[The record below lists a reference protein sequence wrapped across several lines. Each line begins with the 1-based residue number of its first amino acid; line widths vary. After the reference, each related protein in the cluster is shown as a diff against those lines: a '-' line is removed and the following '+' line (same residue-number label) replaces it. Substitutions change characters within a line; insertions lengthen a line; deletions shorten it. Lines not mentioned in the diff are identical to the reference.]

1 MKGFINDSLE
11 LTTTIN
17 NINQKVDS
25 LQVLNLIDCI
35 SVSKID
41 YTIIERT
48 ISGNMVELICKQDG
62 NTWQAKLKIEV
73 RVKGKEIETSF
84 KWLGKSQTTLNTLK
98 MLFNVHFSDLN
109 SYDREKL
116 VKQLSR
122 PLTVDEIYKH
132 ECLAL
137 WHEKLVELEKVGV
150 PTEDLPDFET
160 YMGKYFKTLPESKKP
175 IYGKTE
181 IKEDSTKDLKVKRE
195 KVKREKKLINSIE
208 DLKEVQDELAGKQV
222 EVSNV

>member
-1 MKGFINDSLE
+1 MKGYINDSLE

-137 WHEKLVELEKVGV
+137 WQAKLAELEKVGV
-150 PTEDLPDFET
+150 PAEDLPDFET
-160 YMGKYFKTLPESKKP
+160 YMGKYFKALPDDKKP
-175 IYGKTE
+175 VYGQTE
-181 IKEDSTKDLKVKRE
+181 IKDDTITRKVKRE

-208 DLKEVQDELAGKQV
+208 DLVEVQDELAGTQV
-222 EVSNV
+222 EVANV